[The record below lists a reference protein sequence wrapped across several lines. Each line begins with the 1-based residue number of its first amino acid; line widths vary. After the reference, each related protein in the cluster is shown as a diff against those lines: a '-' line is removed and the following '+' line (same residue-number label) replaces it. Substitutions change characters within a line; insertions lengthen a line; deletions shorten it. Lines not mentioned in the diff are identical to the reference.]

1 MPSNRHLRSP
11 PGRTENKPRT
21 PHGTKANTRARNDYD
36 EEAAY
41 ESHMNPESGL
51 QSGPGGSV
59 DAD

>member
-1 MPSNRHLRSP
+1 MENLRVYGHNCIMQKSQHP
-11 PGRTENKPRT
+11 
-21 PHGTKANTRARNDYD
+21 RARNDYN

-41 ESHMNPESGL
+41 ESYMNPESGI